1 MNTQEATKSVT
12 LLKENKANMVAA
24 FHALTN
30 VAEEFAAVTIDTPA
44 GEFADLMQWAG
55 GLLDVKVAA
64 EQKSDHEVV
73 YMDAADWAALST
85 SQKSNYY
92 LLGVRLRAEGQKFI
106 VAPYEQSQKWCSA
119 NVGVPGLANFGEG
132 NTGVFRDVDGYANT
146 QKILT
151 YDDST
156 TTYTFPAA
164 EACRDYVS
172 QNING
177 SRAEYF
183 LGSIVQIIMLYK
195 YRSVLN
201 TALNTI
207 GATPLTTGNSS
218 YWSSTQYS
226 SASAWVMNFQAGYMY
241 SFNNK
246 TYSYVVRP
254 LAKC

>member
-24 FHALTN
+24 FHAMTN

-106 VAPYEQSQKWCSA
+106 IAPYEQSQKWCSA

-132 NTGVFRDVDGYANT
+132 NTGVHRDIDGYANT

-156 TTYTFPAA
+156 SSYTFPAA
-164 EACRDYVS
+164 EACRNYVS
-172 QNING
+172 ENING
-177 SRAEYF
+177 SHAEYY
-183 LGSIVQIIMLYK
+183 LGAIMQIVMLYK
-195 YRSVLN
+195 YRSYIN
-201 TALNTI
+201 SAMNTI
-207 GATPLTTGNSS
+207 GATPLQTDSTA

-226 SASAWVMNFQAGYMY
+226 STIAWIMNFQTGYM
-241 SFNNK
+241 NLINK
-246 TYSYVVRP
+246 TSSYVVRP